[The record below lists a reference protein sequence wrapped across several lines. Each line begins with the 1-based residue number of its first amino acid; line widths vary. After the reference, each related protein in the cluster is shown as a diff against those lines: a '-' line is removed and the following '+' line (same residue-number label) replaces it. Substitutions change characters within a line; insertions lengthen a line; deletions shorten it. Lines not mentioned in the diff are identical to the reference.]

1 MCFNFPPCSCTK
13 LDNEI
18 YVFIYHNQ
26 VSFSFFLNE
35 ILDIYQTKDNRYA
48 WGLDKEITSCILDMA
63 KEHSEAVSKELPQ
76 VIMES
81 TKTGELGP
89 LTPEQY
95 MVDNCRNVYLPGFEV
110 TAVASM
116 WGLMLL
122 ASHPGRQDR
131 IRAEVAQACAGR
143 PLEANML
150 GKMKVVCDSPT

>member
-1 MCFNFPPCSCTK
+1 MKATIIGKQKGEYNITHTRTLVPQIRSSETPLQST
-13 LDNEI
+13 LPSTSPLSLISTN
-18 YVFIYHNQ
+18 
-26 VSFSFFLNE
+26 
-35 ILDIYQTKDNRYA
+35 KDNRYA

-122 ASHPGRQDR
+122 ASHPEWQDR
-131 IRAEVAQACAGR
+131 IRAEAAQACAGR

-150 GKMKVVCDSPT
+150 G